1 MIEVQR
7 PTFIENVSLVNY
19 KSIGEVSVAL
29 RPLTVVVGRNGS
41 GKSNFLDSLHF
52 IAEAL
57 LTTLG
62 QAISTRGG
70 AKALT
75 HRWRGPRVRIEI
87 AFRFADNR
95 KGTYALV
102 LEEGLVEFEK
112 LEIAASDEQPNAG
125 YERAGVTVRAHVRNA
140 SLPAMPAVFPDRLA
154 LVSLSGHAEFREA
167 FDALSSMRFYRFNP
181 EAMRELQDPDEGTVL
196 REDGSNIASVWR
208 RLQTTDPAALER
220 LEQFLGAIV
229 PEIGRIRPVELG
241 PKETLHFHQSGAGSQ
256 ELEFYASSM
265 SDGTLR
271 ALGALVASRQGNA
284 VLSPTVV
291 GIEEPETALH
301 PGAVAALMDA
311 LHEASAKTQII
322 ITSHS
327 PDLLDHVDI
336 DTDALLLTHLRD
348 GATTIAAVDGASREA
363 ICRDLYTPGELL
375 RMDQLQPVDAPQG

>member
-1 MIEVQR
+1 MEVQR
-7 PTFIENVSLVNY
+7 SAFIENVSLVNY
-19 KSIGEVSVAL
+19 KSIGDVHVTL

-52 IAEAL
+52 VAEAL

-75 HRWRGPRVRIEI
+75 HRWRGPRLRIEI
-87 AFRFADNR
+87 SFRFADDR

-102 LEEGLVEFEK
+102 LEDGLVEFEK
-112 LEIAASDEQPNAG
+112 LEIDASDELPNAG
-125 YERAGVTVRAHVRNA
+125 YERAGVTVRAHVRNER
-140 SLPAMPAVFPDRLA
+140 LPAMPAVFPDRLA

-181 EAMRELQDPDEGTVL
+181 EAMRGLQDPDEGTVL

-208 RLQTTDPAALER
+208 RLQSSDPAALER

-229 PEIGRIRPVELG
+229 PEIGRIRPVQLG
-241 PKETLHFHQSGAGSQ
+241 PKETLYFHQSGAGLQ

-271 ALGALVASRQGNA
+271 ALGALVASRQGNGA
-284 VLSPTVV
+284 LSPAVV

-336 DTDALLLTHLRD
+336 DTDALLVTDLRD
-348 GATTIAAVDGASREA
+348 GATTIAAVDGASRAA
-363 ICRDLYTPGELL
+363 IRRDLYTPGELL
-375 RMDQLQPVDAPQG
+375 RMDQLQPAEAPRG